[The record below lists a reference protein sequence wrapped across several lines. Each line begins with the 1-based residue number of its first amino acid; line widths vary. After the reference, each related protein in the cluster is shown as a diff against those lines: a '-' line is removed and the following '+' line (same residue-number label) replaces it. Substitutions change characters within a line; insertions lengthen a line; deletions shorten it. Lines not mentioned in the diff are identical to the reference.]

1 MEISSRLV
9 RQCVAIAD
17 FGTMSAAAEHLGLT
31 PSTLSRALARFE
43 EQTQL
48 TVFRRSGSRLEPTEV
63 GRDLL
68 RAARRVVLD
77 LDVVASVAA
86 DAAGGRA
93 GTITIA
99 APPGAAGS
107 PLGALVAAA
116 VRGRPQLKIDIER
129 VQSSAEALESLRDGH
144 CQLALVPR
152 LATPPDL
159 AGVHIG
165 RHELA
170 LIVPSAWI
178 RKGLNV
184 TDDHELRWLGEFP
197 YIEGRPGT
205 SSTHAMARL
214 RRAGARPR
222 VVVTNAPL
230 ESLSGLVAA
239 GVGAAIITKTSV
251 QQSDSRIRVVDLRPS
266 LSYSLTLMHRPG
278 EQSPVTRVV
287 LDQAAELDASM

>member
-1 MEISSRLV
+1 MEISSRLL

-17 FGTMSAAAEHLGLT
+17 AGTLSAAAEELGLS
-31 PSTLSRALARFE
+31 PSALSRALARFE

-48 TVFRRSGSRLEPTEV
+48 TVFRRQGSRLEPTEV

-68 RAARRVVLD
+68 RAARRVVTDLD
-77 LDVVASVAA
+77 LVASVAA
-86 DAAGGRA
+86 DAAGGKA

-107 PLGALVAAA
+107 PLPELIAAA
-116 VRGRPQLKIDIER
+116 LRGRPHLTVDIER
-129 VQSSAEALESLRDGH
+129 VQSSTEAVESLRAGR
-144 CQLALVPR
+144 CELALVPR

-165 RHELA
+165 RHELT
-170 LIVPSAWI
+170 LIIPSAWI
-178 RKGLNV
+178 HKGRTV

-197 YIEGRPGT
+197 YVAGRPGT

-222 VVVTNAPL
+222 AVVSNAPL
-230 ESLSGLVAA
+230 ASIHGLVAA
-239 GVGAAIITKTSV
+239 GVGAAIVTKKSV
-251 QQSDSRIRVVDLRPS
+251 PQEDVQIRAIELRPP
-266 LSYSLTLMHRPG
+266 LDYPLTLMHRPG
-278 EQSPVTRVV
+278 EQSPVAQVF
-287 LDQAAELDASM
+287 LDSAVELDE